1 MQCTESFSL
10 HEADIF
16 LDAGAG
22 RKAIFG
28 FSLRRNNVAMRND
41 ARCFAW
47 LLHKAAAMKSTTTG
61 SSARPARSGKAT
73 KRTDGAKRTTGAK
86 RPDVPTTAGN
96 VVRSAQ
102 RRTAFESRH
111 SAQAAEDPFT
121 DTQRGPENIG
131 VRVVDILQYFREV
144 GRPARATDISAALN
158 LPNSSVHKMLK
169 ALVLR
174 GYLLFDFQK
183 KLYAPTFRL
192 VSTVRD
198 IEESFYGGTAL
209 RRLLQ
214 DIHARTGQT
223 VCLCVQNDC
232 WVQNVAT
239 LPGAH
244 YRPAVQ
250 GEGMRMPIL
259 GSAPGNV
266 LMAARTDAEIL
277 EIARRARDG
286 GYLEL
291 DARGIG
297 PLMES
302 VNRARRDG
310 FATWPGFSFPDAVA
324 IAVPARP
331 LKAAPPV
338 AIVLMAE
345 ASSTN
350 KGKVAELSSLMRELV
365 ARRLR

>member
-1 MQCTESFSL
+1 MKPRT
-10 HEADIF
+10 
-16 LDAGAG
+16 AG
-22 RKAIFG
+22 
-28 FSLRRNNVAMRND
+28 L
-41 ARCFAW
+41 
-47 LLHKAAAMKSTTTG
+47 
-61 SSARPARSGKAT
+61 SARSSPTRSGKT
-73 KRTDGAKRTTGAK
+73 NK
-86 RPDVPTTAGN
+86 RPESPTTT
-96 VVRSAQ
+96 VRSTKWRPAY
-102 RRTAFESRH
+102 ESRH
-111 SAQAAEDPFT
+111 SAQATEDPFT
-121 DTQRGPENIG
+121 DTRRGPENIG

-144 GRPARATDISAALN
+144 GQPARATEISAALD

-169 ALVLR
+169 SLVLR

-192 VSTVRD
+192 VSTMLD
-198 IEESFYGGTAL
+198 IEQSFYGGPRL
-209 RRLLQ
+209 RRALQ

-266 LMAARTDAEIL
+266 LMAAKTDAEIL
-277 EIARRARDG
+277 EVARRARDG

-302 VNRARRDG
+302 VKRARRDG
-310 FATWPGFSFPDAVA
+310 YATWPGFSFPGAVA
-324 IAVPARP
+324 IAVAASPRP
-331 LKAAPPV
+331 DAPPV

-345 ASSTN
+345 ASITN
-350 KGKVAELSSLMRELV
+350 KGKVVELGALMREVV
-365 ARRLR
+365 ARRMR

>member
-1 MQCTESFSL
+1 
-10 HEADIF
+10 
-16 LDAGAG
+16 
-22 RKAIFG
+22 
-28 FSLRRNNVAMRND
+28 
-41 ARCFAW
+41 
-47 LLHKAAAMKSTTTG
+47 MKSRTAG
-61 SSARPARSGKAT
+61 SSARSSSSRSGRAGKLADKRGDKLAGRRTESPTAASDVARS
-73 KRTDGAKRTTGAK
+73 AKGRA
-86 RPDVPTTAGN
+86 
-96 VVRSAQ
+96 
-102 RRTAFESRH
+102 AFESRY
-111 SAQAAEDPFT
+111 SAQATEDPFT

-144 GRPARATDISAALN
+144 GQPARATEISAALN

-192 VSTVRD
+192 VSTVLD
-198 IEESFYGGTAL
+198 IEQSFYGGPLL
-209 RRLLQ
+209 RRALQ
-214 DIHARTGQT
+214 DIHAKTGQT

-239 LPGAH
+239 LPGTH

-266 LMAARTDAEIL
+266 LMAARSDADIL

-310 FATWPGFSFPDAVA
+310 YATWPGFSFPDAVA

-331 LKAAPPV
+331 LRAGLPV

-350 KGKVAELSSLMRELV
+350 KGKVAELGALMRDVV
-365 ARRLR
+365 ARRVR